1 MKNQHE
7 KMELF
12 VKNVQSKLDA
22 ASPGK
27 KIDRE
32 AMAKELALL
41 DAEFGESGF
50 KMLISLVIQTRTDMK
65 VTKGRTG
72 GTTKL

>member
-1 MKNQHE
+1 MNNQHD

-12 VKNVQSKLDA
+12 IKNVQQKLDSFNA
-22 ASPGK
+22 GE
-27 KIDRE
+27 KINRDVL
-32 AMAKELALL
+32 ANELAVL
-41 DAEFGESGF
+41 DPEFGASGF
-50 KMLISLVIQTRTDMK
+50 KLLISLVIQTRTDIK